1 MATPRLASER
11 LRAADGGPLYL
22 DIRTGARGGEA
33 RPVVVIC
40 HGFKGFKD
48 WGMFPM
54 VAERLALAGFTAVTF
69 NFSGSGVGPASDV
82 VDEPER
88 WFRQTLS
95 GDLADLETVISHV
108 LGDGPRW
115 LGLVGHSRGG
125 GVAILQAARDARV
138 KALVT
143 WAAVAGFQRYSD
155 EDLARWRR
163 EGRIDVVNAR
173 THQVLPMGL
182 ESLRDLERNAAGT
195 LDVLAAAR
203 RVTVPWLIV
212 HGSADESVPAD
223 EADMLAGASGSAR
236 TERLTVEGA
245 RHTFGAQHPWAGST
259 PELEAVLATTGRFL
273 GSTLG

>member
-11 LRAADGGPLYL
+11 LKGADGGPLYV
-22 DIRTGARGGEA
+22 DIRTGARIGEV
-33 RPVVVIC
+33 RPAVIIC

-48 WGMFPM
+48 RGMFPK

-69 NFSGSGVGPASDV
+69 NFSGSGVGPTGDV

-108 LGDGPRW
+108 LRDGASW
-115 LGLVGHSRGG
+115 VGLLGHSRGG
-125 GVAILQAARDARV
+125 GVAILQAARDARA

-143 WAAVAGFQRYSD
+143 WASVAGFQRYSA
-155 EDLARWRR
+155 EELARWRR
-163 EGRIDVVNAR
+163 DGRIEVVNTR
-173 THQVLPMGL
+173 THQVLPIGL
-182 ESLRDLERNAAGT
+182 NALLDLERHSAGA
-195 LDVLAAAR
+195 LDVLAAAGK
-203 RVTVPWLIV
+203 VSVPWLIV
-212 HGSADESVPAD
+212 HGSADESVPAK
-223 EADMLAGASGSAR
+223 EAVQLAGASGSAR

-245 RHTFGAQHPWAGST
+245 SHTFGARHPWAGST
-259 PELEAVLATTGRFL
+259 PELELVVASTAQFL